1 MANIKTTPAEWA
13 KAREYYEAGLLLRE
27 IEDKTGIAIPSISK
41 KAKAEGWAKESEKK
55 TLLQAAVQ
63 VGAAKANLNDT
74 ALEVHNELVNE
85 RVKRLEWL
93 NIQALKN
100 VREAMEAKCDNQS
113 DFRARADTISKAKE
127 VVIGKA
133 PDTAIQINNQNH
145 KPAYESE
152 YLKRIQANFER

>member
-1 MANIKTTPAEWA
+1 MANVKTTPDEWT

-85 RVKRLEWL
+85 RVKRQEWL
-93 NIQALKN
+93 NIQALRN
-100 VREAMEAKCDNQS
+100 VKESMAHLCESQS
-113 DFRARADTISKAKE
+113 DYRARADTISKAKE

-133 PDTAIQINNQNH
+133 PDTAIQINN
-145 KPAYESE
+145 AEAAG
-152 YLKRIQANFER
+152 LKINLVQYGEQSPDQ